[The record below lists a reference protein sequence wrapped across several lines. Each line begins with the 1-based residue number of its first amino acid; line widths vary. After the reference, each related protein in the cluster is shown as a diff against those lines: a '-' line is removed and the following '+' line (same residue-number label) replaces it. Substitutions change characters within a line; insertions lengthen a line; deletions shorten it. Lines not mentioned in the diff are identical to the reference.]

1 MWNITRVDAIRQT
14 FSSAAA
20 GGAAECDADCL
31 ARIAERRAI
40 FQSRTTTSRQEILDL
55 SRQRAALYNTTFRGA
70 SYVPGLPC
78 L

>member
-14 FSSAAA
+14 FTPPPAS
-20 GGAAECDADCL
+20 AAECDDACQ

-40 FQSRTTTSRQEILDL
+40 YLQSRTTTSRQEMFDL
-55 SRQRAALYNTTFRGA
+55 SRQRAALYNTTYRGA
-70 SYVPGLPC
+70 SCVPGLPC